1 MKGVT
6 EIKINK
12 LDLIIYTKSGKLSRV
27 LYLIASLII
36 LIPISIVL
44 ITDVPFSSTFTNISI
59 GVSYIFVI
67 IGKILT
73 ILNKKKGDKDLPV
86 DVAILIGILT
96 AFIQFILKQI

>member
-1 MKGVT
+1 MT

-12 LDLIIYTKSGKLSRV
+12 LDLIIYIKTGKLSRV

-44 ITDVPFSSTFTNISI
+44 ITDVPFSSAFTNISI
-59 GVSYIFVI
+59 GISYIFVI
-67 IGKILT
+67 IGKTLT

-86 DVAILIGILT
+86 DIGILIGILT
-96 AFIQFILKQI
+96 AFIQFILKKI